1 QAYAD
6 DVVIVFDGDDAL
18 HIERRANLILEL
30 VGAWGRKN
38 KLLFAPQK
46 TRSMVITNKIK
57 YDAPRLE
64 MGGISIESV
73 DEIKILGLTIDRK
86 LTFNTHVDNTRV
98 RVAQIYKQL
107 SRAARVSWG
116 LHPEVIR

>member
-1 QAYAD
+1 DVVHSEVNDPPFTMAELRNSVRSFNPKKAPGSDPLLRTLKGRGEFCQAYAD

-46 TRSMVITNKIK
+46 TRSMVITNKI
-57 YDAPRLE
+57 
-64 MGGISIESV
+64 
-73 DEIKILGLTIDRK
+73 
-86 LTFNTHVDNTRV
+86 
-98 RVAQIYKQL
+98 
-107 SRAARVSWG
+107 
-116 LHPEVIR
+116 